1 MKPHIKLAEA
11 QTPEGKCLTLHVHDG
26 AYSLRLNGRDLMHSA
41 VAASEIH
48 LGQLAA
54 ERIGGAAPAKVLI
67 GGLGLGFTLQSVLA
81 AAGPNVQVVVAE
93 LLPVV
98 VEWNRTHLKTL
109 NGHLLDD
116 PRVEV
121 RVANVCAV
129 LGQARPGEYDAVLLD
144 IDNGPTAMVQAGNA
158 RLYDTRG
165 IQRIM
170 RAGARRSGPPAS
182 MRRLRRVCSAS
193 RAISPPFPP
202 GCTAPP
208 NAAPTRFTWRTNRK
222 SPLPVS
228 ARLVS
233 LPLLHG
239 LRLVKRS
246 CRRV

>member
-54 ERIGGAAPAKVLI
+54 ERIGAAAPAKVLI

-129 LGQARPGEYDAVLLD
+129 LGQAKPGEYDAVLLD

-170 RAGARRSGPPAS
+170 RAVRPGGRAAIW
-182 MRRLRRVCSAS
+182 SAS
-193 RAISPPFPP
+193 VDAPF
-202 GCTAPP
+202 A
-208 NAAPTRFTWRTNRK
+208 
-222 SPLPVS
+222 
-228 ARLVS
+228 ARLQRIAGNLTAV
-233 LPLLHG
+233 PARLH
-239 LRLVKRS
+239 RTAKRS
-246 CRRV
+246 TYTIYVADKPEKPLASERTG